1 MTSTVLEKLH
11 SLNIQHIPVPANMTH
26 LFQPLDLSVNGS
38 AKKFMRKAFTK
49 YYSTAVKEQ
58 LDSGKA
64 LDDISVDLR
73 LTVMK
78 PLHAQWLVDMYNY
91 FTTERGQQIIMAGWA
106 KSSMLGLID
115 GTVTDV
121 PPADPF
127 HFIYQ

>member
-1 MTSTVLEKLH
+1 
-11 SLNIQHIPVPANMTH
+11 MTH
-26 LFQPLDLSVNGS
+26 LFQPLDLSVNGF

-49 YYSTAVKEQ
+49 YYSTVVKEQ

-106 KSSMLGLID
+106 KSLGLGLID

-127 HFIYQ
+127 TLFISNAGKFY